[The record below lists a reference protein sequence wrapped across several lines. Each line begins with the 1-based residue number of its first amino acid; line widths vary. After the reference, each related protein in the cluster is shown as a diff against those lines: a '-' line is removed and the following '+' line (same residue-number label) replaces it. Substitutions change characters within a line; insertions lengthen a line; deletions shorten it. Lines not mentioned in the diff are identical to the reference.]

1 MRKTKFQRLLALL
14 LCLMF
19 VIGCFS
25 LPAFASEKSDESS
38 SKSGSSTVNTS
49 KIQEIREMLN
59 AISYDEYVKETSKYS
74 AASPDSVVVI
84 DAINDVVPGL
94 TTDPKYDEEG
104 GSHIRTYAGV
114 QAFYTSGLGAV
125 TWSVEVPETAK
136 YTIVIEYYAVEGK
149 PAPIE
154 RVLKINDKVPFK
166 EARYLTLQKN
176 WINLYQD
183 GVYTGKEDLATVES
197 EGKDAGLVAKYITR
211 YDEEVLA
218 FEYPEVWT
226 QAASEFCEKY
236 SIRFMK
242 VDVWGNELRPDA
254 EQAPI
259 WSEYSVKDST
269 GFYLSPFEFVFEAG
283 KVNTITLEGK
293 NEAMAIKSIT
303 LCPAEKLPTYE
314 EYKASLGDVPYGS
327 GSIKIE
333 AEFTNTST
341 DKTIYALE
349 DRSSAATSPSSPNVT
364 MLNTIGESKWQSAGQ
379 AITYKF
385 ELGEGES
392 GLYDIVTRFRQNVL
406 DGMYVNRALYI
417 YSGEGVSEGEA
428 GYYNGIPFEEAKA
441 LIYNYNDN
449 WQVTNL
455 KSDNEDEGYQ
465 LYFKEGVVYTIKLE
479 VTLGKMGEV
488 VNRVQECLDRI
499 NNDYLSII
507 QLTGTSPDSD
517 RDYGFSRIMMSQMID
532 MQNQSR
538 VLDNEPSDRYPE
550 PGVAQILTEL
560 AGQKSANV
568 GTLQKI
574 ADLLYKMGT
583 DEREIAKNLS
593 RLKSYI
599 GTLGTFLSDAK
610 TQPLQ
615 MDYLVIQSPEAEM
628 PKAEAGFFRALWH
641 EIRSFFASFTR
652 DYNAI
657 GATTTED
664 VEGTEVW
671 MASGRDQFQVVR
683 NLINNNFTPTTGV
696 TVDLKLVA
704 GGTLL
709 PSILAGEGPDV
720 YLALGQDDVIN
731 YAIRSAILPIEEN
744 EGFDEV
750 TKSFTNAAMLVLG
763 IEDAEGV
770 RHYYGLPEVQSF
782 AMMFVRLDVLADLYS
797 EMDNVDK
804 TEENIIPETWEDV
817 MALIPLLQAREMEI
831 GLTTEYRMFL
841 YQMGGNL
848 FADDGMR
855 INLDSKTGLESFEK
869 MCKMFTDYKF
879 PYMYDAANR
888 FRTGEMPILI
898 GDYTGLYNQLKV
910 FATEIEGLWQFVPLP
925 GIENEDGVINNQSI
939 SGVGATVMVKG
950 AEDKR
955 EDAWEFMKWYT
966 GKDCQT
972 EYTNEMVA
980 IMGPSAKH
988 PTANIDALES
998 LPWTTEEFAQ
1008 ISAQIEGHDGP
1019 GGLDGLAAIPNYP
1032 GAYIINRYVNFAFLS
1047 AYNEKA
1053 DPQKALLSYI
1063 NIINK
1068 EISRKRVEFGL
1079 ETLEQGETLA
1089 SKRLSQAETAIDV
1102 LVKREYDDDGLFEKI
1117 RAAINSDDMMSIK
1130 EMADEVAKLFDE
1142 SAKTDLKGD
1151 AINIK
1156 TMQVQNKDIADDNRF
1171 SEDNVLYFLYVALSD
1186 AANAMS
1192 KY

>member
-1 MRKTKFQRLLALL
+1 MRKTKFHRLIAIL
-14 LCLMF
+14 LCLMT

-25 LPAFASEKSDESS
+25 LPAFAAETSTDTS
-38 SKSGSSTVNTS
+38 SGSDNSTTNTS

-59 AISYDEYVKETSKYS
+59 AISYEEYLMG
-74 AASPDSVVVI
+74 AANVAATKNTVVI
-84 DAINDVVPGL
+84 DATEGFTSTDPLCTVGKYGGVDAL
-94 TTDPKYDEEG
+94 YTTDT
-104 GSHIRTYAGV
+104 GS
-114 QAFYTSGLGAV
+114 V

-136 YTIVIEYYAVEGK
+136 YTILIEYYAVEGK
-149 PAPIE
+149 PAPVE
-154 RVLKINDKVPFK
+154 RVLKINGSVPFK
-166 EARYLTLQKN
+166 EARYLAFQKN
-176 WINLYQD
+176 WKNLYQD
-183 GVYTGKEDLATVES
+183 GVYTGKEDNSTVEA
-197 EGKDAGLVAKYITR
+197 EGKAAGLVAKYNANG
-211 YDEEVLA
+211 DLA

-226 QAASEFCEKY
+226 EAAANFCEKY

-254 EQAPI
+254 EQVPVWA
-259 WSEYSVKDST
+259 EYHIKDST
-269 GFYLSPFEFVFEAG
+269 GFYSSPFEFVFEAG

-293 NEAMAIKSIT
+293 NEAMAIKSIV
-303 LCPAEKLPTYE
+303 LCPAEKLPTYAQ
-314 EYKASLGDVPYGS
+314 YKAALGNVPYGT

-333 AEFTNTST
+333 AEFTNTTT

-349 DRSSAATSPSSPNVT
+349 DRSSAGTSPSSPEVT
-364 MLNTIGESKWQSAGQ
+364 LLNTIGESKWQSAGQ
-379 AITYKF
+379 ALTYKF
-385 ELGEGES
+385 KLGEGES

-417 YSGEGVSEGEA
+417 YSGEGVNEGEA
-428 GYYNGIPFEEAKA
+428 GYYDGIPFEEAKA
-441 LIYNYNDN
+441 LVYNYNDN
-449 WQVTNL
+449 WQVTDL
-455 KSDNEDEGYQ
+455 KSENGQDGYH
-465 LYFKEGVVYTIKLE
+465 LYFKEGVEYTIKLE
-479 VTLGKMGEV
+479 VTLGKMGEIV
-488 VNRVQECLDRI
+488 SKVQECLDGI

-507 QLTGTSPDSD
+507 QLTGTTPDPD
-517 RDYGFSRIMMSQMID
+517 RDYGFKRIMYGVLVD
-532 MQNQSR
+532 MNKQSR
-538 VLDNEPSDRYPE
+538 VLDNDPEANPESPYKE
-550 PGVAQILTEL
+550 PGVAQILTNL

-574 ADLLYKMGT
+574 ADLLYTMSM
-583 DEREIAKNLS
+583 DEREIAKNLA

-615 MDYLVIQSPEAEM
+615 MDYLVIQSPEEAA
-628 PKAEAGFFRALWH
+628 PKAEPGFFKAFWH
-641 EIRSFFASFTR
+641 EVRAFFASFTR
-652 DYNAI
+652 DYNSI
-657 GATTTED
+657 GATTKED
-664 VEGTEVW
+664 VDGAEVW

-720 YLALGQDDVIN
+720 YLSLGQDDVIN
-731 YAIRSAILPIEEN
+731 YAIRSAVLPIEEN
-744 EGFDEV
+744 PGFYEV

-782 AMMFVRLDVLADLYS
+782 AMMYVRKDVLADLYS
-797 EMDNVDK
+797 DMEGENK
-804 TEENIIPETWEDV
+804 TDENIIPETWEDV

-841 YQMGGNL
+841 YQMGGDL

-910 FATEIEGLWQFVPLP
+910 FATEIEGLWEFVPLP
-925 GIENEDGVINNQSI
+925 GIETADGNINNQSI

-950 AEDKR
+950 AEDKKA
-955 EDAWEFMKWYT
+955 EAWEFMKWYT

-988 PTANIDALES
+988 PTANLEALAS
-998 LPWTTEEFAQ
+998 LPWTNAEYDQIWAQ
-1008 ISAQIEGHDGP
+1008 IQGYDGE

-1032 GAYIINRYVNFAFLS
+1032 GAYIINRYVNFAFLA

-1053 DPQKALLSYI
+1053 DPQKELLSYI

-1068 EISRKRVEFGL
+1068 EISRKRTEFGL

-1089 SKRLSQAETAIDV
+1089 SKRLSQATEALEVLESRDFANTALLGKIKTAI
-1102 LVKREYDDDGLFEKI
+1102 K
-1117 RAAINSDDMMSIK
+1117 SDDITSLR
-1130 EMADEVAKLFDE
+1130 EVAEEVAALFSE

-1151 AINIK
+1151 AMNIK
-1156 TMQVQNKDIADDNRF
+1156 TMQVKNKDISDSTRF
-1171 SEDNVLYFLYVALSD
+1171 SEDNVLYFIYVALTD
-1186 AANAMS
+1186 AANAMAT
-1192 KY
+1192 Y

>member
-1 MRKTKFQRLLALL
+1 
-14 LCLMF
+14 
-19 VIGCFS
+19 
-25 LPAFASEKSDESS
+25 
-38 SKSGSSTVNTS
+38 
-49 KIQEIREMLN
+49 MLN
-59 AISYDEYVKETSKYS
+59 AISYEEYLMNMSNIGIADNT
-74 AASPDSVVVI
+74 VVI
-84 DAINDVVPGL
+84 DAIAALNSDK
-94 TTDPKYDEEG
+94 TTDPSWKEDKYDD
-104 GSHIRTYAGV
+104 RTAL
-114 QAFYTSGLGAV
+114 YTSGVGSV
-125 TWSVEVPETAK
+125 TWNVEVPTTAK

-154 RVLKINDKVPFK
+154 RVLKINDEVPFK
-166 EARYLTLQKN
+166 EARYLAFQKN

-183 GVYTGKEDLATVES
+183 GVYTGKEDLSAVES
-197 EGKDAGLVAKYITR
+197 EGEAAGLVAKYN
-211 YDEEVLA
+211 DNGELA
-218 FEYPEVWT
+218 FEYPEIWT
-226 QAASEFCEKY
+226 QSVSEFCEKY

-254 EQAPI
+254 EQSPV
-259 WSEYSVKDST
+259 WSEYHIKDST
-269 GFYLSPFEFVFEAG
+269 GFYSSPFEFVFEAG

-303 LCPAEKLPTYE
+303 LCPAEELPTYE
-314 EYKASLGDVPYGS
+314 EYKDSLGDVPFGS
-327 GSIKIE
+327 GNIKIE
-333 AEFTNTST
+333 AEFTNTTT

-349 DRSSAATSPSSPNVT
+349 DKSSAATSPSSPNVT
-364 MLNTIGESKWQSAGQ
+364 MLNTIGEAKWQSAGQ
-379 AITYKF
+379 ALTYKF
-385 ELGEGES
+385 KLGEGES

-441 LIYNYNDN
+441 LVYNYNDN
-449 WQVTNL
+449 WQVTDL
-455 KSDNEDEGYQ
+455 KSENGQDGYQ

-479 VTLGKMGEV
+479 VTLGKMGEIV
-488 VNRVQECLDRI
+488 SKVQDCLDSI
-499 NNDYLSII
+499 NDDYLSII
-507 QLTGTSPDSD
+507 QLTGTTPDPD
-517 RDYGFSRIMMSQMID
+517 RDYGFKRIMYNVLVDMNKQSRI
-532 MQNQSR
+532 
-538 VLDNEPSDRYPE
+538 LDNEPSELYAD
-550 PGVAQILTEL
+550 PGVAQILTTL

-574 ADLLYKMGT
+574 ADLLHTMAT
-583 DEREIAKNLS
+583 DEREIAKNLA

-615 MDYLVIQSPEAEM
+615 MDYIVIQSPDAAM
-628 PKAEAGFFRALWH
+628 PKAEAGFFKSVWH
-641 EIRSFFASFTR
+641 EVKSFFASFTR

-657 GATTTED
+657 GAVTKED
-664 VEGTEVW
+664 IDGAEVW

-720 YLALGQDDVIN
+720 YLGLGQDDVIN
-731 YAIRSAILPIEEN
+731 YAIRSAILPIEDN
-744 EGFDEV
+744 EGFYDV

-770 RHYYGLPEVQSF
+770 RHYYGLPETQTF
-782 AMMFVRLDVLADLYS
+782 AMMYVRLDVLADLYS
-797 EMDNVDK
+797 DMDSEDK
-804 TEENIIPETWEDV
+804 SDENIIPETWEDV

-831 GLTTEYRMFL
+831 GLTTEYRVFL
-841 YQMGGNL
+841 YQMGGDL
-848 FADDGMR
+848 FADDGRR
-855 INLDSKTGLESFEK
+855 INLDSKTGLEAFSK

-925 GIENEDGVINNQSI
+925 GIENADGVINNQSI
-939 SGVGATVMVKG
+939 SGVSATVMVKG
-950 AEDKR
+950 SEDRKAE
-955 EDAWEFMKWYT
+955 AWEFMKWYT
-966 GKDCQT
+966 GKSCQT

-988 PTANIDALES
+988 PTANIEALES
-998 LPWTTEEFAQ
+998 LPWTREEFTQ
-1008 ISAQIEGHDGP
+1008 ISSQIEGHDGP
-1019 GGLDGLAAIPNYP
+1019 GGLDGLASIPNYP
-1032 GAYIINRYVNFAFLS
+1032 GAYIINRYVSFAFLA

-1053 DPQKALLSYI
+1053 DPQKELLSYI

-1068 EISRKRVEFGL
+1068 EISRKRTEFGL

-1089 SKRLSQAETAIDV
+1089 SKRLSQVIEAVEV
-1102 LVKREYDDDGLFEKI
+1102 LEERGFEDQALLEKVKSATR
-1117 RAAINSDDMMSIK
+1117 SDDIMTLN
-1130 EMADEVAKLFDE
+1130 EMAEEVAQLISE

-1151 AINIK
+1151 AMNIK
-1156 TMQVQNKDIADDNRF
+1156 TMQVQNKNIADGNRF
-1171 SEDNVLYFLYVALSD
+1171 SDDNVLYFIYVALTD

>member
-1 MRKTKFQRLLALL
+1 MRKTKFQRLTAML

-25 LPAFASEKSDESS
+25 LQASASDTQDDT
-38 SKSGSSTVNTS
+38 SSTSGNSSANTS

-59 AISYDEYVKETSKYS
+59 AISYDEYVKETAKYS
-74 AASPDSVVVI
+74 TASPESQVVI
-84 DAINDVVPGL
+84 SAMDGVNYDL
-94 TTDPKYDEEG
+94 STDPDMKQGEYG
-104 GSHIRTYAGV
+104 GVKSL
-114 QAFYTSGLGAV
+114 YTSGTGSV
-125 TWSVEVPETAK
+125 TWNVEVPETAK
-136 YTIVIEYYAVEGK
+136 YTIIIEYYAVEGK

-166 EARYLTLQKN
+166 EARYLTFQKN

-183 GVYTGKEDLATVES
+183 GVYSGKEDTATVEA
-197 EGKDAGLVAKYITR
+197 EGKAAGLVAKYNSNGQLT
-211 YDEEVLA
+211 

-226 QAASEFCEKY
+226 DANSAFCEKY

-242 VDVWGNELRPDA
+242 LDVWGNELRPDA

-259 WSEYSVKDST
+259 WSNYQIKDST
-269 GFYLSPFEFVFEAG
+269 GFYSTPFEFVFEAG

-314 EYKASLGDVPYGS
+314 EYRSSLGDVPYGS

-341 DKTIYALE
+341 DKTIYAIE
-349 DRSSAATSPSSPNVT
+349 DKSSAATSPSSPEVT
-364 MLNTIGESKWQSAGQ
+364 LLNTIGESKWQTAGQ

-385 ELGEGES
+385 KLGQGES
-392 GLYDIVTRFRQNVL
+392 GLYDIITRFRQNLL

-417 YSGEGVSEGEA
+417 YSGEGVNEGEA
-428 GYYNGIPFEEAKA
+428 GYYDGIPFEEANA
-441 LIYNYNDN
+441 LVYNYNDN
-449 WQVTNL
+449 WQVTEL
-455 KSDNEDEGYQ
+455 KSTNDQDGYQ
-465 LYFKEGVVYTIKLE
+465 IYFKEGVEYTIKLE
-479 VTLGKMGEV
+479 VTLGKMGEIV
-488 VNRVQECLDRI
+488 SRVQECLDRI

-507 QLTGTSPDSD
+507 QLTGTTPDSD
-517 RDYGFSRIMMSQMID
+517 RDYGFSRIMPSQLID
-532 MQNQSR
+532 MVIQSK
-538 VLDNEPSDRYPE
+538 VLDNPNYKDDPQFPE
-550 PGVAQILTEL
+550 PGVAQVLTDL

-574 ADLLYKMGT
+574 ADLLLKMGQN
-583 DEREIAKNLS
+583 EKEIAKNLS

-615 MDYLVIQSPEAEM
+615 VDYLLIQSPEAKA
-628 PKAEAGFFRALWH
+628 PKAEPNFFQALWH
-641 EIRSFFASFTR
+641 EIRAFFASFTR

-657 GATTTED
+657 GATTKED
-664 VEGTEVW
+664 VEGVEVW

-683 NLINNNFTPTTGV
+683 NLINNNFTPSTGV

-720 YLALGQDDVIN
+720 YLGLGQDDVIN
-731 YAIRSAILPIEEN
+731 YAIRSAILPIEGN
-744 EGFDEV
+744 EGFNDV

-797 EMDNVDK
+797 EMEGTDK

-841 YQMGGNL
+841 YQMGGDL

-855 INLDSKTGLESFEK
+855 INLDSKIGLESFEK

-925 GIENEDGVINNQSI
+925 GIKNEDGVINNQSI
-939 SGVGATVMVKG
+939 SGVAATVMVKG
-950 AEDKR
+950 AEDQR
-955 EDAWEFMKWYT
+955 EGAWEFMKWYT

-988 PTANIDALES
+988 PTANIEALES
-998 LPWTTEEFAQ
+998 LPWTTEEFNQ
-1008 ISAQIEGHDGP
+1008 ISAQIEGYDGP
-1019 GGLDGLAAIPNYP
+1019 GGIDGLAAIPNYP
-1032 GAYIINRYVNFAFLS
+1032 GAYIIARYTNFAFLS
-1047 AYNEKA
+1047 AYNDKA

-1068 EISRKRVEFGL
+1068 EISRKRAEFGL

-1089 SKRLSQAETAIDV
+1089 SKRLGQAENAISV
-1102 LVKREYDDDGLFEKI
+1102 LEDRGYSNSALFEKI
-1117 RAAINSDDMMSIK
+1117 RAAIKSDDMTSVM
-1130 EMADEVAKLFDE
+1130 EVAYEVADLVSE
-1142 SAKTDLKGD
+1142 NGSTDLKGD

-1156 TMQVQNKDIADDNRF
+1156 TMQVQNKDIADRDRF

-1186 AANAMS
+1186 AARAMS

>member
-1 MRKTKFQRLLALL
+1 MRMTKFQRLTALL

-25 LPAFASEKSDESS
+25 LPTFASEKS
-38 SKSGSSTVNTS
+38 SGGNANSASTANTS

-59 AISYDEYVKETSKYS
+59 AISYDEYLKETSQYKP
-74 AASPDSVVVI
+74 ALPENTVII
-84 DAINDVVPGL
+84 DAIDGVIPDL
-94 TTDPKYDEEG
+94 TTDPEYDKDG
-104 GSHIRTYAGV
+104 TSHIRTYAGV
-114 QAFYTSGLGAV
+114 EALYTSGLGSV
-125 TWSVEVPETAK
+125 TWGVEVPETAK
-136 YTIVIEYYAVEGK
+136 YTIIIEYYAVEGK

-183 GVYTGKEDLATVES
+183 GVYTGKEDKGTVEA
-197 EGKDAGLVAKYITR
+197 EGRAAGLVAKYK
-211 YDEEVLA
+211 DNGDLA
-218 FEYPEVWT
+218 FEYPKVWT
-226 QAASEFCEKY
+226 GAASDFCQKY

-254 EQAPI
+254 QQDPL
-259 WSEYSVKDST
+259 WTTYQLKDST
-269 GFYLSPFEFVFEAG
+269 GFYSSPFEFVFEAG

-293 NEAMAIKSIT
+293 NEAVAIKSIT
-303 LCPAEKLPTYE
+303 LVPAEKLPTYE
-314 EYKASLGDVPYGS
+314 EYIASLGNVPYGN

-333 AEFTNTST
+333 AEFTNTTT
-341 DKTIYALE
+341 DKTIYAIE
-349 DRSSAATSPSSPNVT
+349 DKSSAATSPSSPAVT
-364 MLNTIGESKWQSAGQ
+364 LLNTIGESKWQTAGQ
-379 AITYKF
+379 AVTYQFK
-385 ELGEGES
+385 LGEGES
-392 GLYDIVTRFRQNVL
+392 GLYDIVTRFRQNLL

-441 LIYNYNDN
+441 LVYNYNDN
-449 WQVTNL
+449 WQVTDL
-455 KSDNEDEGYQ
+455 KSSNGQDGYHI
-465 LYFKEGVVYTIKLE
+465 YFKEGVVYTIKLE
-479 VTLGKMGEV
+479 VTLGKMGEIV
-488 VNRVQECLDRI
+488 SRVQECLDRI
-499 NNDYLSII
+499 NSDYLSII
-507 QLTGTSPDSD
+507 QLTGTTPDSD
-517 RDYGFSRIMMSQMID
+517 RDYGFSRIMPSQLID
-532 MQNQSR
+532 MVIQSK
-538 VLDNEPSDRYPE
+538 VLDNPNYATDEQFPE
-550 PGVAQILTEL
+550 PGVAQILTDL

-574 ADLLYKMGT
+574 ADLLLKMGQH
-583 DEREIAKNLS
+583 EKEIAKNLA

-615 MDYLVIQSPEAEM
+615 MDYIIIQSPDEAM
-628 PKAEAGFFRALWH
+628 PKAEAGFFRAIWH
-641 EIRSFFASFTR
+641 EIRAFFASFTR
-652 DYNAI
+652 DYNAV
-657 GATTTED
+657 GATTKED
-664 VEGTEVW
+664 VDGVEVW
-671 MASGRDQFQVVR
+671 MVSGRDQFQVVR
-683 NLINNNFTPTTGV
+683 SLVNNDFTPSKNI

-720 YLALGQDDVIN
+720 YLMLGQDDVIN
-731 YAIRSAILPIEEN
+731 YAIRSAILPIEQN
-744 EGFDEV
+744 EGFEEV

-782 AMMFVRLDVLADLYS
+782 AMMYVRLDVLADLYS
-797 EMDNVDK
+797 SMDSVDK

-841 YQMGGNL
+841 YQMGGEL

-855 INLDSKTGLESFEK
+855 INLDSKVGLEAFEK

-925 GIENEDGVINNQSI
+925 GIVNEDGVINNQSI

-950 AEDKR
+950 AEERR

-966 GKDCQT
+966 GKNCQT

-988 PTANIDALES
+988 PTANIEALES
-998 LPWTTEEFAQ
+998 LPWTTEEFTQ
-1008 ISAQIEGHDGP
+1008 IMGQINGHDGE

-1032 GAYIINRYVNFAFLS
+1032 GAYIINRYVNFAFLA

-1053 DPQKALLSYI
+1053 DPQKELLSYI

-1089 SKRLSQAETAIDV
+1089 SKRLSQAQTAVD
-1102 LVKREYDDDGLFEKI
+1102 LLSERGYGNTALLDLI
-1117 RAAINSDDMMSIK
+1117 RAAIKSDDMLSIK
-1130 EMADEVAKLFDE
+1130 EASEEVAKLIGE
-1142 SAKTDLKGD
+1142 SAKTDLKGE
-1151 AINIK
+1151 AMNIR
-1156 TMQVQNKDIADDNRF
+1156 TMQVQNKDIADKNRF
-1171 SEDNVLYFLYVALSD
+1171 SEENVLYFLSVALSD

>member
-1 MRKTKFQRLLALL
+1 
-14 LCLMF
+14 MF

-25 LPAFASEKSDESS
+25 LPAFAEESS
-38 SKSGSSTVNTS
+38 TATSSSSSSSTANTS
-49 KIQEIREMLN
+49 KIQEIRELLN
-59 AISYDEYVKETSKYS
+59 AISYDEYLSGAIGV
-74 AASPDSVVVI
+74 SPAKAGNTVVI
-84 DAINDVVPGL
+84 DAVNDLVSEQSSDWKVD
-94 TTDPKYDEEG
+94 TYG
-104 GSHIRTYAGV
+104 GVEAL
-114 QAFYTSGLGAV
+114 YTSGSGSV
-125 TWSVEVPETAK
+125 TWAFEVPETAM

-149 PAPIE
+149 PAAIE
-154 RVLKINDKVPFK
+154 RVLRINDEVPFK
-166 EARYLTLQKN
+166 EARYLAFQKN

-183 GVYTGKEDLATVES
+183 GVYTGKEDESTVRS
-197 EGKDAGLVAKYITR
+197 EGEAAGLVAKINA
-211 YDEEVLA
+211 DGNLA
-218 FEYPEVWT
+218 FEYPEIWT
-226 QAASEFCEKY
+226 EAASDFCQKY

-259 WSEYSVKDST
+259 WSEYQIKDSM
-269 GFYLSPFEFVFEAG
+269 GFYSSPFEFVFEAG

-293 NEAMAIKSIT
+293 NEDMAIKSIT
-303 LCPAEKLPTYE
+303 LCPAEEIPTYE
-314 EYKASLGDVPYGS
+314 EYRAALGDVSNGT

-333 AEFTNTST
+333 AEFTNTTT

-349 DRSSAATSPSSPNVT
+349 DRSSAATSPSSPEVT
-364 MLNTIGESKWQSAGQ
+364 LLNTIGESKWQTAGQ

-385 ELGEGES
+385 RLGEGES

-441 LIYNYNDN
+441 LVYNYSDN
-449 WQVTNL
+449 WQVTDLRN
-455 KSDNEDEGYQ
+455 SDSDDGYQ
-465 LYFKEGVVYTIKLE
+465 IYFKEGVVYTIKLE
-479 VTLGKMGEV
+479 VTLGEMGEI
-488 VNRVQECLDRI
+488 VNKVQECLDSI
-499 NNDYLSII
+499 NDDYLSII
-507 QLTGTSPDSD
+507 QLTGTTPDAD
-517 RDYGFSRIMMSQMID
+517 RDYGFKRIMYNVLVDMNKQSRI
-532 MQNQSR
+532 
-538 VLDNEPSDRYPE
+538 LDNEPSEAYPE
-550 PGVAQILTEL
+550 PGVAQVLTEL

-574 ADLLYKMGT
+574 ADLLHTMAV
-583 DEREIAKNLS
+583 DESEIAQNLS

-615 MDYLVIQSPEAEM
+615 MDYLIIQSPEEDM
-628 PKAEAGFFRALWH
+628 PKAGAGFFKALWH
-641 EIRSFFASFTR
+641 EVKSFFASFTR

-657 GATTTED
+657 GATTTEE
-664 VEGTEVW
+664 VEGVEVW

-683 NLINNNFTPTTGV
+683 NLINNDFTNSTGI

-720 YLALGQDDVIN
+720 YLSLGQDDVIN
-731 YAIRSAILPIEEN
+731 YAIRSAVLPIEEN
-744 EGFDEV
+744 DGFEEV

-782 AMMFVRLDVLADLYS
+782 AMMFVRTDVLADLYS
-797 EMDNVDK
+797 EMSDGDEVDENV
-804 TEENIIPETWEDV
+804 IPETWEDV

-841 YQMGGNL
+841 YQMGGDL

-855 INLDSKTGLESFEK
+855 INLDSKVGLESFEK
-869 MCKMFTDYKF
+869 MCKLFTDYKF
-879 PYMYDAANR
+879 PYVYDAANR

-910 FATEIEGLWQFVPLP
+910 FATEIEGLWEFVPLP

-939 SGVGATVMVKG
+939 SGVAATVMVKG
-950 AEDKR
+950 AEDQR

-998 LPWTTEEFAQ
+998 LPWTQEEFAQ

-1032 GAYIINRYVNFAFLS
+1032 GAYIVARYTNFAFLS
-1047 AYNEKA
+1047 AYNDKE
-1053 DPQKALLSYI
+1053 DPKQALLSYI
-1063 NIINK
+1063 NTINK
-1068 EISRKRVEFGL
+1068 EISRKRTEFGL

-1089 SKRLSQAETAIDV
+1089 SKRLSQAQKAVDSLVERGFENTALLNKV
-1102 LVKREYDDDGLFEKI
+1102 RS
-1117 RAAINSDDMMSIK
+1117 AIKSDDMTTIR
-1130 EMADEVAKLFDE
+1130 EAAEEVAALVGE

-1151 AINIK
+1151 AMNIK
-1156 TMQVQNKDIADDNRF
+1156 TMQVQNKDIADTNRF
-1171 SEDNVLYFLYVALSD
+1171 GEDNVLYFLSVALSD